1 MNPLPLETMISHS
14 SLTTI
19 ISIPV
24 VSACIGYVTNYI
36 AVKMLFRPHRPRR
49 FLGITL
55 HGLVPKRQA
64 HIAASLGTM
73 IERDLFS
80 HQDIQ
85 EALLSAETAD
95 EATTF
100 LHEQIDAF
108 AVKIA
113 AQNPMV
119 GAFLQGALLQQ
130 VKDTLGAQISERFP
144 DFISRVVEKVEH
156 RLDVSAIVER
166 KIAAFDLS
174 KLESLI
180 YEISKRELKTIELL
194 GGVLGFLVGVVQ
206 VVVMSVFSSNL

>member
-1 MNPLPLETMISHS
+1 MISHS
-14 SLTTI
+14 NLTSL

-36 AVKMLFRPHRPRR
+36 AVKMLFRPHQPRR
-49 FLGITL
+49 FLGIRF

-64 HIAASLGTM
+64 QIAESLGRM

-80 HQDIQ
+80 HRDIQ
-85 EALLSAETAD
+85 EALQSAETSQ
-95 EATTF
+95 EAAAF
-100 LHEQIDAF
+100 LHEQVDVF
-108 AVKIA
+108 VQKIT
-113 AQNPMV
+113 AQNPMI
-119 GAFLQGALLQQ
+119 GAFLQGPLLQQ
-130 VKDTLGAQISERFP
+130 VKDTLSGQMAERFP
-144 DFISRVVEKVEH
+144 QLIERIVDKVEH

-194 GGVLGFLVGVVQ
+194 GGVLGFLVGIVQ
-206 VVVMSVFSSNL
+206 VALMLLISAPV

>member
-1 MNPLPLETMISHS
+1 MSQQRLQMTISHS
-14 SLTTI
+14 NITAI

-24 VSACIGYVTNYI
+24 VSALIGYVTNYI
-36 AVKMLFRPHRPRR
+36 AVKMLFRPHHPRR
-49 FLGITL
+49 FLGLTL

-64 HIAASLGTM
+64 QIAASLGTM

-80 HQDIQ
+80 HQDVQ
-85 EALLSAETAD
+85 EALQSAETAE
-95 EATTF
+95 EAAGF
-100 LHEQIDAF
+100 LNEQVDLF
-108 AVKIA
+108 AQKLA

-119 GAFLQGALLQQ
+119 GAFLQGPLLQQ
-130 VKDTLGAQISERFP
+130 VKDTLSAQMTERFP
-144 DFISRVVEKVEH
+144 ELIGRIVDKVEH

-194 GGVLGFLVGVVQ
+194 GGVLGFLVGLIQ
-206 VVVMSVFSSNL
+206 VALMLVFAAPV